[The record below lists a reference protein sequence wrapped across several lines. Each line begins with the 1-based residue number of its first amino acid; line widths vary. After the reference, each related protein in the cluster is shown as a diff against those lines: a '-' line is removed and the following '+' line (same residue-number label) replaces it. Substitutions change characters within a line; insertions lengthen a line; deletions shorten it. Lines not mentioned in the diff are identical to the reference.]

1 MVPNLEDIAPKLAG
15 SKVYSTLDVSGGYHQ
30 VPLHPDSKLL
40 TTFITP
46 FGRYYMCRLA
56 MGINVGTDKFQRKME
71 ETLGHIKGCE
81 IIDDILVH
89 GATTQE
95 HDQRLAK
102 VMEAIKNSGLKLN
115 QNKCQLK
122 KEKVTFFGHVIS
134 KNGIEPDPQKVE
146 AVTKLNAPKDVDELR
161 CILGMVNY
169 LGRFTQGLSTMLKP
183 MIDLLHSNA
192 HWQWGS
198 AQEEAFNAV
207 KEKIANMIYRCCR
220 FTQPKIRLQLV
231 QMPVVTALVQ
241 CCYRQ
246 TKTVNSTSRTLTAA
260 GQRYG
265 QIEEECLASVWA
277 CERFEKYLVGL
288 ESFELLTDHKPL
300 VSTFN
305 AEQIFRSVSS

>member
-169 LGRFTQGLSTMLKP
+169 LGRFMQGLSTMLT
-183 MIDLLHSNA
+183 DLLHSNA

-207 KEKIANMIYRCCR
+207 KEKIANLPLLSFYTTKHPTTVSADASSYGLGAV
-220 FTQPKIRLQLV
+220 FLQTDENS
-231 QMPVVTALVQ
+231 QQHITHSHSSRAAL
-241 CCYRQ
+241 
-246 TKTVNSTSRTLTAA
+246 
-260 GQRYG
+260 
-265 QIEEECLASVWA
+265 WA
-277 CERFEKYLVGL
+277 DRGGVF
-288 ESFELLTDHKPL
+288 S
-300 VSTFN
+300 
-305 AEQIFRSVSS
+305 